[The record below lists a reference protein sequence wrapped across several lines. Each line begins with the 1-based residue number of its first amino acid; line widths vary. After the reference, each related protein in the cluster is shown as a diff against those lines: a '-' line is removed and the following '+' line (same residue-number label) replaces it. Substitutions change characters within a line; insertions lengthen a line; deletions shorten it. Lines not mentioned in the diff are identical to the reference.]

1 MKLACNNA
9 SDGTNNNTS
18 FGWIAMDIL
27 STFTA
32 VDEVDNA
39 FATSL
44 NAIHVSRAIYEQST
58 MSTTAADI
66 VG

>member
-18 FGWIAMDIL
+18 FGWIAMEIL
-27 STFTA
+27 STLTA

-44 NAIHVSRAIYEQST
+44 DAIHVSTAIYEQST

>member
-18 FGWIAMDIL
+18 FGWIAMEIL
-27 STFTA
+27 STLIT
-32 VDEVDNA
+32 VYEVDNA

-44 NAIHVSRAIYEQST
+44 NATHVSMAIYEQST
-58 MSTTAADI
+58 MSTTASDI